1 MKSTAQ
7 ELLRPIITNKR
18 AVLLVHLQNDL
29 ARAILLSGLLPHQK
43 HCFDRIA
50 LGQIVNENM
59 LKILHISYD
68 YTISPEDKKTIA
80 VRALIDE
87 ARHIA
92 QCHVISLDRIANI
105 KHERIVPIGLG
116 DVSIQS
122 FGLPYGLFFKA
133 TLHRAYEKVLQ
144 AERMGL
150 VELNQVDLIHA
161 HKATFEGY
169 IAYLLAQQLGC
180 PLMVSI
186 RQTDILLLKARPDL
200 RPFARRILQRSAKI
214 AYIVPYMIGAI
225 RKLLGEAFFQQQV
238 EPKLVFLPNI
248 VLRSIELRDQHPQRP
263 VLMTALRLNKKT
275 VLRKNLKN
283 LFRALAELNRPDIE
297 LQVLG
302 DGEYLSHVRRWAE
315 QLGIDSQVRF
325 LGAVDNSKID
335 DYFANCTAF
344 VLPSFSETFGY
355 VYAEALLNGTPILYS
370 RSTGFDGLFEGVGVA
385 VDPHSVTSIRE
396 GLVGIM
402 DRNDYYRKEI
412 RRLHALR
419 AFDIFHP
426 FHARATYWNC
436 LKQIFDNGRL
446 AEQSFRPIASLNLS
460 VKLT

>member
-1 MKSTAQ
+1 
-7 ELLRPIITNKR
+7 
-18 AVLLVHLQNDL
+18 
-29 ARAILLSGLLPHQK
+29 
-43 HCFDRIA
+43 
-50 LGQIVNENM
+50 M
-59 LKILHISYD
+59 LKILHLSYD
-68 YTISPEDKKTIA
+68 YTVSPEDNKTIA

-87 ARHIA
+87 TRHIA
-92 QCHVISLDRIANI
+92 QCHVISLDRVASM
-105 KHERIVPIGLG
+105 KRERIASIGPG

-122 FGLPYGLFFKA
+122 FGLPFGLFFKA
-133 TLHRAYEKVLQ
+133 TLRRAYEKVLQ

-161 HKATFEGY
+161 HKVSFEGY
-169 IAYLLAQQLGC
+169 IGYLLAQRYSC
-180 PLMVSI
+180 ALMVSI

-200 RPFARRILQRSAKI
+200 RPLARRILQSSTKI
-214 AYIVPYMIGAI
+214 IYIVPYMIEAI
-225 RKLLGEAFFQQQV
+225 NKLLGEAFFKQQV

-248 VLRSIELRDQHPQRP
+248 VPRSIELRGQHPKNG

-283 LFRALAELNRPDIE
+283 LFRALAEIDRPDIE

-315 QLGIDSQVRF
+315 QLGIGSQVRF
-325 LGAVDNSKID
+325 LGAVDNSKMD

-370 RSTGFDGLFEGVGVA
+370 KGTGFDGLFEGVGVA
-385 VDPHSVTSIRE
+385 VDPHSIPSIRE
-396 GLVGIM
+396 GLLNIM
-402 DRNDYYRKEI
+402 DRNEFYRTEI

-426 FHARATYWNC
+426 FYARTTYLKC
-436 LKQIFDNGRL
+436 LNQIFGNGR
-446 AEQSFRPIASLNLS
+446 AVEQSFWPIASLNRS